1 MGLLDSLTA
10 AAQAM
15 SAAEAS
21 AVLLAVAYLLLAI
34 RQNSYCWFAAFFS
47 SLLYLWIFFDA
58 RLYMESVLQ
67 IFYAVMAIFGWQ
79 QWRRGGLDGSGVA
92 IVTWSLR
99 QHVFVITG
107 VLSVSALVGWIM
119 STTAAVF
126 PFLDSFTTVAAIV
139 TTYMVA
145 RKVLENWAYWF
156 VIDSLSVYLYLSREL
171 YLTAAL
177 FCVYLIMIVV
187 GFRLW
192 WRDWRAAEK
201 G

>member
-1 MGLLDSLTA
+1 LGLLDSLTA

-15 SAAEAS
+15 SVAEAS
-21 AVLLAVAYLLLAI
+21 AVLLAVVYLLLAI

-47 SLLYLWIFFDA
+47 SLLYLWVFFDA

-67 IFYAVMAIFGWQ
+67 IFYAAMAIFGWQ

-92 IVTWSLR
+92 IVTWSLG

-107 VLSVSALVGWIM
+107 ILSVSALVGGIM

-177 FCVYLIMIVV
+177 FCVYLIMIAV

-192 WRDWRAAEK
+192 WRDWRAAASA
-201 G
+201 